1 MSQNLLSRDT
11 LGSDLSAGL
20 VVFLVA
26 LPLCLGIALASG
38 APLFAGVISG
48 VVAGVVVAWLSGSE
62 VSVSGPAAGLTVTVA
77 AGIAAT
83 GSYETFLCAVVFAGA
98 VQILL
103 GVIRAGSIA
112 SLMPNSVITGLLT
125 AIGVIIVLKQIP
137 HALGR
142 DSDYEGDM
150 NFWQITDQENTFSE
164 IMKAVYSFSPGVV
177 IISTISIAVLLS
189 WTAIGKRFPK
199 LALFFPGPLAA
210 VIAGTVCNEV
220 FKLFFPDFYASAA
233 DGHLVVLPV
242 AASASEFFGQFI
254 FPSFDTSKLGVIAS
268 TGLGLA
274 IIASI
279 ETLLC
284 LEAGDKIDPYRRTS
298 NGNRELFAQG
308 IGNMICGLIGG
319 LPMTSVVVRTSANV
333 YAGART
339 RLSAVVHG
347 LLLLAAVTLIPYLL
361 NRIPL
366 GTLAAVLL
374 VIGYKLASFDLFKR
388 MYQRGVDQFVPFM
401 VTVVAIV
408 FTDILTGVFAGVV
421 VSMVFVVKSNY
432 HSAITL
438 VNEDNRYL
446 VRFTKDVSFINKISL
461 KKILATVP
469 DQSSIVI
476 DGRQAI
482 FIDKDIFEVIE
493 DFKKNAAYRGIKIET
508 QNLESKSL
516 KLFGAAD

>member
-1 MSQNLLSRDT
+1 
-11 LGSDLSAGL
+11 
-20 VVFLVA
+20 
-26 LPLCLGIALASG
+26 
-38 APLFAGVISG
+38 
-48 VVAGVVVAWLSGSE
+48 
-62 VSVSGPAAGLTVTVA
+62 
-77 AGIAAT
+77 
-83 GSYETFLCAVVFAGA
+83 
-98 VQILL
+98 
-103 GVIRAGSIA
+103 
-112 SLMPNSVITGLLT
+112 
-125 AIGVIIVLKQIP
+125 
-137 HALGR
+137 
-142 DSDYEGDM
+142 
-150 NFWQITDQENTFSE
+150 
-164 IMKAVYSFSPGVV
+164 
-177 IISTISIAVLLS
+177 
-189 WTAIGKRFPK
+189 
-199 LALFFPGPLAA
+199 
-210 VIAGTVCNEV
+210 
-220 FKLFFPDFYASAA
+220 
-233 DGHLVVLPV
+233 
-242 AASASEFFGQFI
+242 
-254 FPSFDTSKLGVIAS
+254 
-268 TGLGLA
+268 
-274 IIASI
+274 
-279 ETLLC
+279 
-284 LEAGDKIDPYRRTS
+284 
-298 NGNRELFAQG
+298 
-308 IGNMICGLIGG
+308 MICGLIGG